1 MHATRFYI
9 SHKNNFEWK
18 KSETKEHN
26 IYDSIY
32 IKVEKQAKVNC
43 VRCQD
48 NVYFWR
54 AMN

>member
-1 MHATRFYI
+1 MQQDFIYLTKI
-9 SHKNNFEWK
+9 ILSEK

-48 NVYFWR
+48 NVYS
-54 AMN
+54 